1 MIDLNKFRVRI
12 HQLCR
17 ELSLRRLDLIG
28 SAARED
34 FSDESDID
42 VLVTFGT
49 DENLFERYFT
59 LKAKLEEI
67 FGRKVDVVEERAIR
81 NPFFKQVIEKDR
93 VNLYGA

>member
-1 MIDLNKFRVRI
+1 MIDLNKFSVRI

-81 NPFFKQVIEKDR
+81 NPFFKQAIEKDR

>member
-1 MIDLNKFRVRI
+1 M
-12 HQLCR
+12 
-17 ELSLRRLDLIG
+17 RRLDLIG

-81 NPFFKQVIEKDR
+81 NPFFKQAIEKDR